1 MAQILVGKAESS
13 VERHHERVEAGFR
26 LRALRAPPAPP
37 ATPVPPAEEEE
48 EEEEAV
54 AAVAAVAG
62 VVEAADLLAIEPLAL
77 EFASVAPEP
86 PPLALLQAVQ
96 AVR

>member
-37 ATPVPPAEEEE
+37 ATPVPPAEVEE

-54 AAVAAVAG
+54 VAVAG

>member
-1 MAQILVGKAESS
+1 MAQIRVGKAESS
-13 VERHHERVEAGFR
+13 VERHHERFEAGFR
-26 LRALRAPPAPP
+26 LRALRAPP

-48 EEEEAV
+48 EEVEAEV
-54 AAVAAVAG
+54 AAVAA

-86 PPLALLQAVQ
+86 PTLAHLQAV
-96 AVR
+96 